1 MFAAAGL
8 KQVFGYEE
16 RAETKF
22 TGEFFK
28 LVVSGGEKNDP
39 FGGTRNGTSGAKI
52 KILRSPTHLNKP
64 P

>member
-22 TGEFFK
+22 TGRFSLRLLSFDLEALK
-28 LVVSGGEKNDP
+28 LDQLLIQRVDSD
-39 FGGTRNGTSGAKI
+39 KI
-52 KILRSPTHLNKP
+52 YGNILPGSK
-64 P
+64 